1 MAQSV
6 GHTNSQ
12 EKQRPRET
20 ITFSKVSV
28 AAREKKNP
36 LETYLESSA
45 WLIMSFLQVSS
56 AVSLYAMQKLHI
68 NK

>member
-36 LETYLESSA
+36 LETHLESSA
-45 WLIMSFLQVSS
+45 
-56 AVSLYAMQKLHI
+56 
-68 NK
+68 